1 MKIGIGI
8 PNTVLDATG
17 DQLLEWARRADA
29 SGFSTLATIDRVAYP
44 TYDSLV
50 TLAAAA
56 GATERIGLMTNVLL
70 GPVYR
75 AAQLAKS
82 TASLAQ
88 LSGGRFRLG
97 IGIGTRADDYQ
108 LTEATFDD
116 RGKQLDDLLE
126 SLARSWAGE
135 LEPAVGPRPPG
146 RTIPILIG
154 GQPQYAAPRA
164 VRWNAAWT
172 IGGGGA
178 NAAREGA
185 EVFRA
190 GWKEHGGIGEP
201 RIVALTYFSLGED
214 AVEESQRN
222 LRSYYGYLEE
232 WVDTIADHQ
241 PRDPGA
247 IRETVRAFEDIGVE
261 ELIFD
266 PTTSDPEQV
275 DRLAELVL

>member
-1 MKIGIGI
+1 MKIGIGL

-50 TLAAAA
+50 SLAAAA
-56 GATERIGLMTNVLL
+56 GATERIGLLTNVLL

-88 LSGGRFRLG
+88 LSGGRFTLG
-97 IGIGTRADDYQ
+97 IGIGTRADDYE
-108 LTEATFDD
+108 LAETPFED
-116 RGKQLDDLLE
+116 RGKRLDDLLE
-126 SLARSWAGE
+126 YLARSWKGE
-135 LEPAVGPRPPG
+135 LEPPVGPRAPNG
-146 RTIPILIG
+146 TIPILIG

-178 NAAREGA
+178 DAAAGGA
-185 EVFRA
+185 EAFRA
-190 GWKEHGGIGEP
+190 GWKEHGGTGEP
-201 RIVALTYFSLGED
+201 PIAALTYFSLGEG

-222 LRSYYGYLEE
+222 LRSYYGYLDE
-232 WVDTIADHQ
+232 WVDAIADHQ

-247 IRETVRAFEDIGVE
+247 IRETVCAFQDIGVD

-266 PTTSDPEQV
+266 PSTSDPEQV